1 MKTILTAVM
10 TLTFVAGCTPMEKI
24 GLDWPAKRP
33 DTPVPVVRE
42 NPIMPLPEVGDSP
55 PVHDED
61 AGQVPTGKGLLGV
74 TVASL
79 GDPSRGGIWIE
90 TPLVSTPA
98 KGRVTYVKSGRTV
111 KVDLIPISGP
121 VTAGSRLSLAAMR
134 FLDAP
139 LTGLPE
145 VQVYRD

>member
-1 MKTILTAVM
+1 
-10 TLTFVAGCTPMEKI
+10 MEKI
-24 GLDWPAKRP
+24 GLDWPVQKSEQPAPSVQDDSVMP
-33 DTPVPVVRE
+33 DVAD
-42 NPIMPLPEVGDSP
+42 NP
-55 PVHDED
+55 PVHDKD
-61 AGQVPTGKGLLGV
+61 AGQIPTGKGLLGV

-79 GDPSRGGIWIE
+79 GDPSRDGIWIE

-134 FLDAP
+134 LLDAP

>member
-1 MKTILTAVM
+1 MPD
-10 TLTFVAGCTPMEKI
+10 VA
-24 GLDWPAKRP
+24 
-33 DTPVPVVRE
+33 
-42 NPIMPLPEVGDSP
+42 DSP

-61 AGQVPTGKGLLGV
+61 AGQTPKGKGLLGV

-79 GDPSRGGIWIE
+79 GDPSRDGIWIE

-134 FLDAP
+134 LLDAP